1 MSTEHKV
8 RWLLLL
14 SILGLVAWLVALDMV
29 RSDTSY
35 GLYVKTSYSDSIKP
49 EKYALQPADNVQKTR
64 AVQKTQNGAQL
75 HNLSDGIELLPV
87 DMLRY
92 GSFKVTHTEYTGDY
106 GLECVYNCDDYEL
119 MLDGL
124 KHSYES
130 F

>member
-29 RSDTSY
+29 RSDTTYHFHRKNDSVASH
-35 GLYVKTSYSDSIKP
+35 GLK
-49 EKYALQPADNVQKTR
+49 
-64 AVQKTQNGAQL
+64 
-75 HNLSDGIELLPV
+75 
-87 DMLRY
+87 
-92 GSFKVTHTEYTGDY
+92 
-106 GLECVYNCDDYEL
+106 CVYNCDDYEL